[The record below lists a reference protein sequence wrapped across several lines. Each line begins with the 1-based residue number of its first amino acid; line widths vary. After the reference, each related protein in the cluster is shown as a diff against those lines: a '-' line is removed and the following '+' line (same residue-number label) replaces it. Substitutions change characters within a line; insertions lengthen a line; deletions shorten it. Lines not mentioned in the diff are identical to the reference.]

1 MKLKKNKYEI
11 LFQKLYVFVVG
22 YLNKIEIFI
31 IVNLLKLEIL

>member
-11 LFQKLYVFVVG
+11 LLKKLYVFVVG